1 MSEQRDMFGEAQK
14 EIMQL
19 RQTVTELEM
28 KLEELTESVHCRF
41 DKMDAQNLVMA
52 RNIEALQKKQKPQ
65 RSAKDLGGLPGDD

>member
-28 KLEELTESVHCRF
+28 KLEELTESVRCRF

-52 RNIEALQKKQKPQ
+52 RNIESPPKKAKTAAFSQ
-65 RSAKDLGGLPGDD
+65 RPRRPAR